1 MDAFTPLDQGNTS
14 FTSPITDFNMN
25 DWVTDADDWNTFYNF
40 DALLSQVMNCIA
52 CLEDLGP
59 MEEMGC

>member
-25 DWVTDADDWNTFYNF
+25 DWVTDADDWKTFYNF
-40 DALLSQVMNCIA
+40 DALPVAQPSGLTNQGV
-52 CLEDLGP
+52 
-59 MEEMGC
+59 EEGAR